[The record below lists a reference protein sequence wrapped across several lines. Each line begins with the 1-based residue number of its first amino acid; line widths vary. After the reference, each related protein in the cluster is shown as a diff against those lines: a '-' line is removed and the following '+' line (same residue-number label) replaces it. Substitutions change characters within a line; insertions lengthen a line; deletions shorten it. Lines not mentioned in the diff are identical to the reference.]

1 MCIRDSTWTMPGGP
15 PRGRPRRGR
24 TVEVDPPVPHRCV
37 VVRRWHRGDP
47 ASVGCYWWSLMH
59 RFFHWCEDH
68 AFVVTLGMFG
78 FLLVIGIGTQS
89 WQSNK
94 HTSEVRAEATERA
107 KAVER
112 EAKARAEALAA
123 SNLDVCKR
131 AVTAVTNQLN

>member
-1 MCIRDSTWTMPGGP
+1 
-15 PRGRPRRGR
+15 
-24 TVEVDPPVPHRCV
+24 
-37 VVRRWHRGDP
+37 
-47 ASVGCYWWSLMH
+47 MH

-107 KAVER
+107 KAVES

-131 AVTAVTNQLN
+131 AVTAVTNQLNSDLLKIIKTIEDRIIEQGRAIPPIYIQLEDLIRNRQPPVAACEPKGNP